1 MGEQEIKKKE
11 QKKNYTWHGDRALT
25 TIFNA
30 IKIIFIYYKI
40 VCNKITQTV
49 MQEYKLEKLSN
60 KIINKIY
67 NYIFGTYF
75 LQIVQVKNDALNQ
88 CLNFPSST
96 GTAMDTG
103 VWTSS

>member
-1 MGEQEIKKKE
+1 
-11 QKKNYTWHGDRALT
+11 
-25 TIFNA
+25 
-30 IKIIFIYYKI
+30 
-40 VCNKITQTV
+40 

-60 KIINKIY
+60 KITNKIY

-96 GTAMDTG
+96 GTAMDTD